1 MVAEKIMGIV
11 PEGTHQWEKFVPPEE
26 LGRLLESREF
36 PEDGGSAERY
46 PYVRCRTGE
55 GIS

>member
-1 MVAEKIMGIV
+1 MGIV

-46 PYVRCRTGE
+46 PYVPCRTGE